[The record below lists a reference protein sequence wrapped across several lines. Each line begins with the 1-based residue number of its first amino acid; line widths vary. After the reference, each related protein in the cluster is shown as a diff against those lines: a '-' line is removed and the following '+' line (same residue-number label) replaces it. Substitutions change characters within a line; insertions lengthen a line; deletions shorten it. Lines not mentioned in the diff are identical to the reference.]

1 MKTILSTKK
10 LSASQKKMFQNNTIS
25 VTDYNAIE
33 IKSID
38 FESPKKVGYG
48 IFTSQNAVKAFFSGH
63 NRNTSTIETIFCVGE
78 KTKSILEKNEQ
89 KVAKMMKNASE
100 LADFI
105 KKTHKTDTFY
115 FFCGNLRREEIPS
128 SLKNEKITLFE
139 VKTYE
144 TRLKTF
150 KFDQKLSGI
159 LFFSPTG
166 VTSFCMENDIENSAA
181 FCIGKTTSSEAKK
194 HSSNIFEAEKTTIE
208 SVLEKAISTLN
219 KTKNDVPIET

>member
-105 KKTHKTDTFY
+105 KKTHKNDTFY

-150 KFDQKLSGI
+150 KFDQKWSGI

>member
-63 NRNTSTIETIFCVGE
+63 NRNASTIETVFCVGE

-105 KKTHKTDTFY
+105 KNTHKTDTFY

-150 KFDQKLSGI
+150 KFDQKWSGI

>member
-144 TRLKTF
+144 TRLKTS
-150 KFDQKLSGI
+150 KFDQKWSGI

-194 HSSNIFEAEKTTIE
+194 TSSNIFEAEKTTIE

-219 KTKNDVPIET
+219 KTKNDVSIET

>member
-150 KFDQKLSGI
+150 KFDQKWSGI

>member
-63 NRNTSTIETIFCVGE
+63 NRNTSTIETVFCVGE

-144 TRLKTF
+144 TRLKTS
-150 KFDQKLSGI
+150 KFNQKWSGI

-219 KTKNDVPIET
+219 KTKNDVSIET

>member
-150 KFDQKLSGI
+150 KFDQKWSGI

-166 VTSFCMENDIENSAA
+166 VTSFCVENDIENSAA

>member
-63 NRNTSTIETIFCVGE
+63 NRNASTIETVFCVGE

-150 KFDQKLSGI
+150 KFDQKWSGI

>member
-48 IFTSQNAVKAFFSGH
+48 IFTSQNAVKAFLSGH

-144 TRLKTF
+144 TRLKTS
-150 KFDQKLSGI
+150 KFDQKWSGI

>member
-144 TRLKTF
+144 TRLKTS
-150 KFDQKLSGI
+150 KFDQKWSGI

-219 KTKNDVPIET
+219 KTKNDVSIET

>member
-144 TRLKTF
+144 TRLKTS
-150 KFDQKLSGI
+150 KLDQKWSGI

-219 KTKNDVPIET
+219 KTTNDVSIET

>member
-150 KFDQKLSGI
+150 KFDQKWSGI

-219 KTKNDVPIET
+219 KTKNNVSIET